1 MPFMLG
7 KKIADFFELLIFRQ
21 YMCEIAVAHC
31 FVQISTT

>member
-1 MPFMLG
+1 MPFILG

-21 YMCEIAVAHC
+21 YMCEIAAAHC